1 MEFHILYF
9 SNDLNVMTHRYHLM
23 KEQEEEGKKEEEKRR
38 RRRKEGTQT
47 NNNTCKCWE
56 FLVIG

>member
-1 MEFHILYF
+1 
-9 SNDLNVMTHRYHLM
+9 M
-23 KEQEEEGKKEEEKRR
+23 KEQEEEGRR

-47 NNNTCKCWE
+47 NYTCKCWE